1 MSHLPLL
8 LLSIAVYALA
18 ARFALSLTNAEHR
31 SRLFAAVNIAGLGW
45 LSLMTTVKADEYTHR
60 SILSLGTDAIAL
72 HLLLVGAYILAIVV
86 AWFLLLTFAARG
98 RAYPW
103 IAFFYPIALLV
114 AFRYLRFIWHPML
127 ARAGWED
134 WVVDAA
140 IIGLSY
146 MAFRLSYLVLEVRN
160 GQVPSP
166 SLCEYLGFA
175 FFVPVMVVGPIN
187 PYATHYQSITAET
200 KPNFPLA
207 TSIMRIV
214 VGATKFLFLANLANQ
229 LTYGAIFSDGKPH
242 VIIDLA
248 VAVIFY
254 YLYLF
259 CNFSGFCDMAIGLAA
274 IVGVRVRE
282 NFDNPFVARNVKEFW
297 NRWHIT
303 LSEYTRDVVFAPV
316 SKTLIR
322 KLGPKYANLAISVGI
337 VFVFLTIGIW
347 HGIGRHYIYF
357 GLLHAAAVITNHY
370 YTIFMKKALG
380 KQRYK
385 AYNENPVVNAI
396 AMIMTFL
403 YVACAFAL
411 FANTIEKLG
420 EIRNALA
427 AGGWQ
432 LY

>member
-1 MSHLPLL
+1 MSDLPLF
-8 LLSIAVYALA
+8 LLSIVVYALA

-45 LSLMTTVKADEYTHR
+45 LSLMTTVKADEFTHR
-60 SILSLGTDAIAL
+60 SIFSLGTQPAGL
-72 HLLLVGAYILAIVV
+72 HLLLVGAYVLAIV
-86 AWFLLLTFAARG
+86 AAYFLLRAFAARG
-98 RAYPW
+98 GAYPW

-114 AFRYLRFIWHPML
+114 AFRYLRFVWHPML
-127 ARAGWED
+127 TTLGWED

-160 GQVPSP
+160 GQVPTP
-166 SLCEYLGFA
+166 SLSEYLGFA

-187 PYATHYQSITAET
+187 PYTTHHQSIAAER
-200 KPNFPLA
+200 KPNFPIG
-207 TSIMRIV
+207 TSILRIA

-242 VIIDLA
+242 AIIDLA

-274 IVGVRVRE
+274 IIGVRVRE

-303 LSEYTRDVVFAPV
+303 LSEYTRDVVFAPI
-316 SKTLIR
+316 SKAIIR
-322 KLGPKYANLAISVGI
+322 KFGPKYANLAISVGI
-337 VFVFLTIGIW
+337 TAVFLTIGIW

-357 GLLHAAAVITNHY
+357 GLLHAFGVIVNHY

-385 AYNENPVVNAI
+385 AYNENPVVNTI
-396 AMIMTFL
+396 AMIITFL
-403 YVACAFAL
+403 YVACTFAL
-411 FANTIEKLG
+411 FANTIQKLG
-420 EIRNALA
+420 EIRNTLA

-432 LY
+432 LF